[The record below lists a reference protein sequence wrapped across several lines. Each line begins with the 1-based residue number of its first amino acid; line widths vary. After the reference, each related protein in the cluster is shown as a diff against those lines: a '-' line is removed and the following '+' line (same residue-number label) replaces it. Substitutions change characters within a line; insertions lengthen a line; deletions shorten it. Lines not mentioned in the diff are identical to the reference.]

1 MDGKKLNNIK
11 KEGIKTM
18 STNINTSKLTYEQL
32 QKQLLNACFNKY
44 TPATNKKR
52 ISKIAAQLR
61 YMEGARK

>member
-1 MDGKKLNNIK
+1 
-11 KEGIKTM
+11 M

-32 QKQLLNACFNKY
+32 QKQLLNTCFNKY